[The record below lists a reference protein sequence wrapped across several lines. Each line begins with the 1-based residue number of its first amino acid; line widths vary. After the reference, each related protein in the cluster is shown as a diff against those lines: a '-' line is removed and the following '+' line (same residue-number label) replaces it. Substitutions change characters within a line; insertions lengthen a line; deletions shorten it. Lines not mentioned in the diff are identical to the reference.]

1 MQKKRKESI
10 AKFYKTAHLV
20 SALTTVKHHAS
31 KQLESQ
37 SSLSEIGGTILTEN
51 HGISPKIE
59 EEKSEHETKTPIT
72 IFKQP
77 SPTEPFSLVGQS
89 QITKSSLH
97 DNKLLNQS
105 SIKSFHSSS
114 NPHLTNNQQHPHNLP
129 FQLSQRKLSSNT
141 FSPQGK
147 LDKKMSTRFSSR
159 GFNGDGFECH
169 ADGDLSMEDEGDSH
183 SSFLEKLSPLKF
195 FQNHAKIIPLF
206 AHDDRADNENN
217 MISDNHPNTNH
228 PFDIESQQQQHY
240 PSQQHNPFHNGT
252 QPLETHSPL
261 HKEGNIAFPFPL
273 PPSINNNISNNKNN
287 LHIDATNVNTSG
299 PSGPSSLRKG
309 NSWQKAKQLL
319 RKLSSEEIESERKKV
334 KSKMKTNF
342 RRQKFLDIFLFQNP
356 ELYYLML
363 QCLIASN
370 AFYLALWTT
379 NFAIVAN
386 RGHNYRLTAAEI
398 ILSILPALFSLPFI
412 AQAIKSSSILKAVTK
427 LNLDVV
433 ATVVEKTENRIKVI
447 EDLRHKLAHHL
458 RDGQDVSKAGINGL
472 YEKYNFQDPAGLT
485 KSEFIEMLEG
495 CRIHYTNQKCRT
507 IFSALDINQD
517 GFLSME
523 EFERFLF
530 PEETR
535 LNDQKKRKFFD
546 AKNSKLLGGMG
557 KKAAAK
563 RILKFLD
570 PNESAFKT
578 NSISHSSHQ
587 SPPV

>member
-433 ATVVEKTENRIKVI
+433 ATVVEKTDVKIQLVATFRQNLRRYLTEINDGQTIAKTAINQLYEEYNTIDKSEGLTFKEFRDLLDGCGIHITKHKSRII
-447 EDLRHKLAHHL
+447 YNEMDIN
-458 RDGQDVSKAGINGL
+458 RDGSVN
-472 YEKYNFQDPAGLT
+472 
-485 KSEFIEMLEG
+485 
-495 CRIHYTNQKCRT
+495 
-507 IFSALDINQD
+507 
-517 GFLSME
+517 ME

-546 AKNSKLLGGMG
+546 AQNSKLLGEMN

-563 RILKFLD
+563 RILAFLD
-570 PNESAFKT
+570 PHL
-578 NSISHSSHQ
+578 ISKM
-587 SPPV
+587 